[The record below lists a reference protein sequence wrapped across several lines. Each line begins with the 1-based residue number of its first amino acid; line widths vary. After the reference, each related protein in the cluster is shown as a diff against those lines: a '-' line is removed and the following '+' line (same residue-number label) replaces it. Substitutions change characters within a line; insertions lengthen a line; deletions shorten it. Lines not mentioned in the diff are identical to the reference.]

1 MSGKK
6 KDRVGKRNWQT
17 GQLIRGAEAS
27 RESGEAAMIRPLS
40 PISRMYLADRDYRY
54 ARARRSSG
62 WKNSKCRHQWERRV
76 RRLEKRM
83 NRKSV

>member
-17 GQLIRGAEAS
+17 GQLIRGAEAYC
-27 RESGEAAMIRPLS
+27 ESGEAAIARPLS
-40 PISRMYLADRDYRY
+40 PISRMYLVDPDYRY

-62 WKNSKCRHQWERRV
+62 WKNSKCRHQWERQA
-76 RRLEKRM
+76 RRLEKLM